1 MVTKFDDNKPPV
13 GLIPRSATLE
23 EAYVLAFGAQKY
35 GTHNWRQGMKWQR
48 LINASMRHILAF
60 NEGEDFD
67 PESGLCHLAHARCC
81 LSFLIEY
88 MTTHPEFDD
97 RHKYHHQCKAEEAGS
112 AKTVLP
118 NGSLVATMQ
127 EAFDAGKH
135 AARIDATMKSP
146 PVEDEEELPDGSLPL
161 SIHEAFQRGMAYAS
175 KARK

>member
-35 GTHNWRQGMKWQR
+35 GTHNWRQGIKWQR

-97 RHKYHHQCKAEEAGS
+97 RHKYHHHCKAEEAQKSCLMPDG
-112 AKTVLP
+112 TFV
-118 NGSLVATMQ
+118 NTMQ
-127 EAFDAGKH
+127 AAFDAGER
-135 AARIDATMKSP
+135 AAFDTMMKSP
-146 PVEDEEELPDGSLPL
+146 SVEELPDGSLPL
-161 SIHEAFQRGMAYAS
+161 SIHDAFLRGVAYAS

>member
-97 RHKYHHQCKAEEAGS
+97 RHKYHHHCKAEEAQKSCLMLDGTFVNTTQ
-112 AKTVLP
+112 AD
-118 NGSLVATMQ
+118 
-127 EAFDAGKH
+127 FDTK
-135 AARIDATMKSP
+135 MKSP
-146 PVEDEEELPDGSLPL
+146 SVEELPDGTL
-161 SIHEAFQRGMAYAS
+161 SGIGGCLRGMAYAS

>member
-88 MTTHPEFDD
+88 MTTHPELDD
-97 RHKYHHQCKAEEAGS
+97 RHHYHHHCKAEEAQKSCLMPDG
-112 AKTVLP
+112 TFV
-118 NGSLVATMQ
+118 NTMQ
-127 EAFDAGKH
+127 AAFDAGER
-135 AARIDATMKSP
+135 AAFDTMMKSP
-146 PVEDEEELPDGSLPL
+146 SVEELPDGSLPL
-161 SIHEAFQRGMAYAS
+161 SIHDAFLRGVAYAS

>member
-88 MTTHPEFDD
+88 MTTHPELDD
-97 RHKYHHQCKAEEAGS
+97 RHHYHHRCKAEEAQKSCLMPDG
-112 AKTVLP
+112 TFV
-118 NGSLVATMQ
+118 NTMQ
-127 EAFDAGKH
+127 AAFDAGER
-135 AARIDATMKSP
+135 AAFDTMMKSP
-146 PVEDEEELPDGSLPL
+146 SVEELPDGSLPL
-161 SIHEAFQRGMAYAS
+161 SIHDAFLRGVAYAS

>member
-88 MTTHPEFDD
+88 MTTHPELDD
-97 RHKYHHQCKAEEAGS
+97 RHHYHHHCKAEEAQKSCLMPDG
-112 AKTVLP
+112 TFV
-118 NGSLVATMQ
+118 NTMQ
-127 EAFDAGKH
+127 AAFDAGER
-135 AARIDATMKSP
+135 A
-146 PVEDEEELPDGSLPL
+146 DGSLPL
-161 SIHEAFQRGMAYAS
+161 SIHDAFLRGVAYAS

>member
-97 RHKYHHQCKAEEAGS
+97 RHKYHHHCKAEEAGS
-112 AKTVLP
+112 ATTVLP
-118 NGSLVATMQ
+118 DGSLVATML

-146 PVEDEEELPDGSLPL
+146 PVEDEEELPGGSLPL
-161 SIHEAFQRGMAYAS
+161 SIHDAFLRGVAYAS

>member
-97 RHKYHHQCKAEEAGS
+97 RHKYHHHCKAEEAQKSCLMPDG
-112 AKTVLP
+112 TFV
-118 NGSLVATMQ
+118 NTMQ
-127 EAFDAGKH
+127 AAFDAGER
-135 AARIDATMKSP
+135 AAFDTMMKSP
-146 PVEDEEELPDGSLPL
+146 SVEELTDGSLPL
-161 SIHEAFQRGMAYAS
+161 SIHDAFLRGVAYAS

>member
-97 RHKYHHQCKAEEAGS
+97 RHKYHHHCKAEEAQKSCLMPDG
-112 AKTVLP
+112 TFV
-118 NGSLVATMQ
+118 NTMQ
-127 EAFDAGKH
+127 AAFDAGER
-135 AARIDATMKSP
+135 AAFDTMMKSTS
-146 PVEDEEELPDGSLPL
+146 VEELPDGSLPL
-161 SIHEAFQRGMAYAS
+161 SIHDAFLRGVAYAS

>member
-97 RHKYHHQCKAEEAGS
+97 RHKYHHHCKAEEAQKSCLMPDG
-112 AKTVLP
+112 TFV
-118 NGSLVATMQ
+118 NTMQ
-127 EAFDAGKH
+127 AAFDAGER
-135 AARIDATMKSP
+135 AAFDTMMKSP
-146 PVEDEEELPDGSLPL
+146 SVEELPDGSLPL
-161 SIHEAFQRGMAYAS
+161 SIHDAFQRGMAYAS

>member
-97 RHKYHHQCKAEEAGS
+97 RHKYHHHCKAEEAQKSCLMPDG
-112 AKTVLP
+112 TFV
-118 NGSLVATMQ
+118 NTMQ
-127 EAFDAGKH
+127 AAFDAGER
-135 AARIDATMKSP
+135 AAFDTMMKSP
-146 PVEDEEELPDGSLPL
+146 SVEELPDGSLPL
-161 SIHEAFQRGMAYAS
+161 SIHDAFLRGVAYAS

>member
-97 RHKYHHQCKAEEAGS
+97 RHKYHHHCKAEEAQKSCLMPDG
-112 AKTVLP
+112 TFV
-118 NGSLVATMQ
+118 NTMQ
-127 EAFDAGKH
+127 AAFDAGER
-135 AARIDATMKSP
+135 AAFDTMMKSP
-146 PVEDEEELPDGSLPL
+146 SVEELPDGSLPL

>member
-23 EAYVLAFGAQKY
+23 EAYVIAFGAQKY

-48 LINASMRHILAF
+48 LI

-88 MTTHPEFDD
+88 MTTHPELDD
-97 RHKYHHQCKAEEAGS
+97 RHHYHHHCKAEEAQKS
-112 AKTVLP
+112 CFTP
-118 NGSLVATMQ
+118 NGTFVNTMQ
-127 EAFDAGKH
+127 EASDAGERAAFDAGKR
-135 AARIDATMKSP
+135 AAFDTMMKSP
-146 PVEDEEELPDGSLPL
+146 SVEELPDGSLPL
-161 SIHEAFQRGMAYAS
+161 SIHDAFLRGVAYAS